1 MSKYIGFGLSH
12 PRSLPNSNLDEHR
25 ENGVMVQHNPLP
37 NSLSGR
43 PHYLGT
49 KAVMT
54 VNDFRETGSRK
65 TLGKR
70 KQQSNLGFH
79 LLNKGLGRWLSGYM
93 STHCS
98 PRGPKICCQH
108 PRQTITSDFC
118 RHWYPCVHTS
128 YPIHIIKNNKKKI
141 KNRRKKSENRWVR
154 YLGSRTKPNYVYD
167 YANCK
172 QPKTVI

>member
-1 MSKYIGFGLSH
+1 MVLWCSIIHFQTVWVEGHTIWEQRQRWLWMTSEKQEAGRHWVKES
-12 PRSLPNSNLDEHR
+12 SNQTWD
-25 ENGVMVQHNPLP
+25 
-37 NSLSGR
+37 SISS
-43 PHYLGT
+43 T
-49 KAVMT
+49 KAWG
-54 VNDFRETGSRK
+54 DGSVV
-65 TLGKR
+65 
-70 KQQSNLGFH
+70 
-79 LLNKGLGRWLSGYM
+79 M

-108 PRQTITSDFC
+108 PRQTITFDFC

-128 YPIHIIKNNKKKI
+128 YPIHIIKNNKKKN